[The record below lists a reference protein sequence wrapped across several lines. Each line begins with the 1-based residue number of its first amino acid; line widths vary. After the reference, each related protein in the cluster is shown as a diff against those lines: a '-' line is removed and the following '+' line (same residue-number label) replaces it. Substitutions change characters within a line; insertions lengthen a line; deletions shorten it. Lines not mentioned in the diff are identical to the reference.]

1 MGLVGLGGE
10 GGTGGPPRRFI
21 RPSRPGLLFRPPN
34 AMPGMGGERG
44 RVLVPEMVCLLGGIR
59 CSYVL
64 MGFCDSSMRTITIGK
79 LVDEYETG
87 VKNKGG
93 DTNALFL
100 LLLYY
105 LHPG

>member
-1 MGLVGLGGE
+1 MMGH
-10 GGTGGPPRRFI
+10 
-21 RPSRPGLLFRPPN
+21 
-34 AMPGMGGERG
+34 
-44 RVLVPEMVCLLGGIR
+44 
-59 CSYVL
+59 
-64 MGFCDSSMRTITIGK
+64 CDSTMRTIRIGK

>member
-1 MGLVGLGGE
+1 MGRRDVSLGRAARVFCFGLRMRCREWAASGGE
-10 GGTGGPPRRFI
+10 
-21 RPSRPGLLFRPPN
+21 
-34 AMPGMGGERG
+34 A
-44 RVLVPEMVCLLGGIR
+44 LVPEMICLLGGIR

-64 MGFCDSSMRTITIGK
+64 MGFCDSTMRTIRIGK